1 MIFKGANHVIG
12 VKLKDGKFFMRSFSP
27 PVLSRTLNAE
37 LARSAMLDCFT
48 GIVGDR
54 HFRTNDPAIVAV
66 GEVAEWQGRCA
77 GTTSATA
84 EEARW

>member
-1 MIFKGANHVIG
+1 
-12 VKLKDGKFFMRSFSP
+12 
-27 PVLSRTLNAE
+27 
-37 LARSAMLDCFT
+37 MLDCFT

-66 GEVAEWQGRCA
+66 GEVAEQQGRCA